1 LFFLKI
7 SRYLAISFQKKYQ
20 NVNACAWT
28 TSQTRT
34 FMLFMDFSRACEH
47 LEGTS
52 GRLDMI
58 DYISR
63 VLPTLTPEELPVFV
77 RFVMGR
83 IFPDWSSK
91 KLGIGPNLLY
101 EAIGYVAGMK
111 KEQVIEKITITGDAG
126 RAVEELLSI
135 KSQTTF
141 FHEDL
146 DLVRVYT
153 ELITI
158 AEMEGKKS
166 QREKLLAVRRLL
178 GNAHPLEGRYLT
190 RIMLEELRIG
200 VGEGSV
206 RDAIARA
213 FSVDS
218 ALVEH
223 AMQALNDAGEVA
235 RLARRGP
242 DALREV
248 RITLFHPVR
257 MMLAQQG
264 TIPDMIQEHGKI
276 AAEFKYDGSRFQF
289 HKKGNWARLYSRRL
303 EDVTAALPDV
313 IEKLI
318 TSTAHDVILDG
329 EVIAIK
335 EGKPMPFQ
343 SVLRR
348 FRRRHDIAEAQDA
361 IEMVPNVFD
370 ILYLDGETL
379 IDLPLEKRR
388 QRLESVVNRYIAP
401 QVVSSDPQEI
411 EHTYKD
417 ALEAGHEGIMIKV
430 PASPYSPGQRGK
442 NWIKI
447 KPDVDTLDLAVI
459 GGEWGE
465 GKRAHIFGSF
475 LVACQDQGRLIAL
488 SRVATGFSDEQLG
501 EVYDL
506 LKDRVIKKSGKEV
519 SFEPDLVFEVGYAE
533 LQVSPTYEGGFALRF
548 PRFIRI
554 RDDKNITDVETLES
568 IRERYQ
574 RQAKSAQAYQ
584 K

>member
-1 LFFLKI
+1 
-7 SRYLAISFQKKYQ
+7 
-20 NVNACAWT
+20 
-28 TSQTRT
+28 
-34 FMLFMDFSRACEH
+34 MLFMDFSRACEQ

-52 GRLDMI
+52 GRLEMI
-58 DYISR
+58 DIISR
-63 VLPTLTPEELPVFV
+63 YLPDLTPDELPVFV

-101 EAIGYVAGMK
+101 EAIGYVAGIK
-111 KEQVIEKITITGDAG
+111 KEQVIEKINITGDAG

-153 ELITI
+153 ELIAI

-178 GNAHPLEGRYLT
+178 GNAHPLEGRYLA

-206 RDAIARA
+206 REAIAKA
-213 FSVDS
+213 FNVDS

-223 AMQALNDAGEVA
+223 AMQALNDMGEVA
-235 RLARRGP
+235 RLAKAGP
-242 DALREV
+242 DALKDV
-248 RITLFHPVR
+248 KITLFHPVR
-257 MMLAQQG
+257 MMLAQAG
-264 TIPDMIQEHGKI
+264 SIAGMIEEHGEI

-289 HKKGNWARLYSRRL
+289 HKKGNWAKMYSRRL
-303 EDVTAALPDV
+303 EDVTGALPDV
-313 IEKLI
+313 IQQLLAA
-318 TSTAHDVILDG
+318 TDHDVILDG

-335 EGKPMPFQ
+335 DAKPMPFQ

-348 FRRRHDIAEAQDA
+348 FRRRHDIADAKEA

-379 IDLPLEKRR
+379 IDLPLEERR
-388 QRLESVVNRYIAP
+388 KRLEAVVKLYLAP
-401 QVVSSDPQEI
+401 QVVSADAGI
-411 EHTYKD
+411 ITKTYD
-417 ALEAGHEGIMIKV
+417 SALAAGHEGIMIKV
-430 PASPYSPGQRGK
+430 PSSPYSPGQRGK

-447 KPDVDTLDLAVI
+447 KPAVDTLDLAVI
-459 GGEWGE
+459 GAEWGE
-465 GKRAHIFGSF
+465 GKRAHVYGSF
-475 LVACQDQGRLIAL
+475 LVACQDEGKLIPL
-488 SRVATGFSDEQLG
+488 SRVATGFSDEQLA
-501 EVYDL
+501 EVYGM
-506 LKDRVIKKSGKEV
+506 LKDSVIKQAGKEV
-519 SFEPDLVFEVGYAE
+519 TFEPSLVFEVGYSE
-533 LQVSPTYEGGFALRF
+533 LQASQNYEGGFALRF

-554 RDDKNITDVETLES
+554 RDDKGLSDIETLES
-568 IRERYQ
+568 IRERYK
-574 RQAKSAQAYQ
+574 RQANSAQAYQ
-584 K
+584 T

>member
-1 LFFLKI
+1 
-7 SRYLAISFQKKYQ
+7 
-20 NVNACAWT
+20 
-28 TSQTRT
+28 
-34 FMLFMDFSRACEH
+34 MEFSRCCER
-47 LEGTS
+47 LEGTA

-58 DYISR
+58 DIISKE
-63 VLPTLTPEELPVFV
+63 LPGLSEEELPVFV

-83 IFPDWSSK
+83 IFADWSSR

-101 EAIGYVAGMK
+101 EAIGAVAGMPK
-111 KEQVIEKITITGDAG
+111 DQVVEKINRTGDVG
-126 RAVEELLSI
+126 RAVEELLEV

-146 DLVRVYT
+146 DLVSVYQS
-153 ELITI
+153 LINI
-158 AEMEGKKS
+158 AEQEGKKS

-178 GNAHPLEGRYLT
+178 GNAHPLEGRYLA

-206 RDAIARA
+206 REAIAKA

-223 AMQALNDAGEVA
+223 AMQALNDMGEVA
-235 RLARRGP
+235 RLAKAGP
-242 DALREV
+242 AALRDV
-248 RITLFHPVR
+248 HITPFHPVR

-264 TIPDMIQEHGKI
+264 SIADMIKEHGKI

-303 EDVTAALPDV
+303 EDVTGALPDV
-313 IEKLI
+313 IEQLLGA
-318 TSTAHDVILDG
+318 TDHDVILDG

-335 EGKPMPFQ
+335 DGKPMPFQ

-348 FRRRHDIAEAQDA
+348 FRRRHDIAGAQEA

-379 IDLPLEKRR
+379 IELPLEERR
-388 QRLESVVNRYIAP
+388 KRLESVVKLYLAP
-401 QVVSSDPQEI
+401 QVVSDDAGI
-411 EHTYKD
+411 ITKTYD
-417 ALEAGHEGIMIKV
+417 NALAAGHEGIMIKV
-430 PASPYSPGQRGK
+430 PSSPYSPGQRGK

-447 KPDVDTLDLAVI
+447 KPAVDTLDLAVI
-459 GGEWGE
+459 GAEWGE
-465 GKRAHIFGSF
+465 GKRAHVFGSF
-475 LVACQDQGRLIAL
+475 LVACQDAGKLVPL
-488 SRVATGFSDEQLG
+488 SRVATGFSDEQLA

-506 LKDRVIKKSGKEV
+506 LKDTVIKKSGKEV
-519 SFEPDLVFEVGYAE
+519 TFEPSLVFEVGYSE
-533 LQVSPTYEGGFALRF
+533 LQASQNYEGGFALRF

-554 RDDKNITDVETLES
+554 RDDKDIPDIETIES
-568 IRERYQ
+568 IRERYK
-574 RQAKSAQAYQ
+574 RQATSAQAYQ
-584 K
+584 G

>member
-1 LFFLKI
+1 
-7 SRYLAISFQKKYQ
+7 
-20 NVNACAWT
+20 
-28 TSQTRT
+28 
-34 FMLFMDFSRACEH
+34 MLFQDFSRVCEQ
-47 LEGTS
+47 LEGTA
-52 GRLDMI
+52 GRLEMI
-58 DYISR
+58 DIISR
-63 VLPTLTPEELPVFV
+63 VLPGLSADELPVFV

-101 EAIGYVAGMK
+101 EAVGYVGGMK
-111 KEQVIEKITITGDAG
+111 KEQVIENINTTGDAG
-126 RAVEELLSI
+126 RAVEEILSI

-158 AEMEGKKS
+158 AGMEGKKS

-178 GNAHPLEGRYLT
+178 GNARPLEGRYLA

-213 FSVDS
+213 FEVDS
-218 ALVEH
+218 SLVEH
-223 AMQALNDAGEVA
+223 AMQALNDTGEVA
-235 RLARRGP
+235 RLAKLGP
-242 DALREV
+242 DALRDV

-264 TIPDMIQEHGKI
+264 TIADMIKEHGQI

-289 HKKGNWARLYSRRL
+289 HKKGNWARMYSRRL
-303 EDVTAALPDV
+303 EDVTAAMPDV

-318 TSTAHDVILDG
+318 VSTTHDVILDG

-335 EGKPMPFQ
+335 DNKPMPFQ

-348 FRRRHDIAEAQDA
+348 FRRRHDIAEAQGA

-379 IDLPLEKRR
+379 IDLPLSERR
-388 QRLESVVNRYIAP
+388 KRLEGAVTLCLAP
-401 QVVSSDPQEI
+401 QVVSSDVPEI
-411 EHTYKD
+411 ERTYKS
-417 ALEAGHEGIMIKV
+417 ALDAGHEGIMIKV
-430 PASPYSPGQRGK
+430 LTSPYSPGQRGK

-447 KPDVDTLDLAVI
+447 KPEVDTLDLAVI

-465 GKRAHIFGSF
+465 GKRAHVFGSF
-475 LVACQDQGRLIAL
+475 LVACQDQGKLVAL
-488 SRVATGFSDEQLG
+488 SKVATGFSDEQLT

-506 LKDRVIKKSGKEV
+506 LKDRIIKKSGKEV
-519 SFEPDLVFEVGYAE
+519 TFEPGLVFEVGYSE

-554 RDDKNITDVETLES
+554 RDDKDIPDIETLDS
-568 IRERYQ
+568 IRERYK
-574 RQAKSAQAYQ
+574 RQSKSAQAYQ
-584 K
+584 N

>member
-1 LFFLKI
+1 MRLDNITKTTIMLFKDF
-7 SRYLAISFQKKYQ
+7 
-20 NVNACAWT
+20 
-28 TSQTRT
+28 SQT
-34 FMLFMDFSRACEH
+34 CEQ

-58 DYISR
+58 DIISQ
-63 VLPTLTPEELPVFV
+63 VLPTLSSEELPVFV

-111 KEQVIEKITITGDAG
+111 KEQVIEKINTTGDAG

-153 ELITI
+153 ELIAI
-158 AEMEGKKS
+158 AEFEGKKS

-178 GNAHPLEGRYLT
+178 GNAHPLEGKYLA

-213 FSVDS
+213 FEVDS

-235 RLARRGP
+235 RLARMGP
-242 DALREV
+242 DALRDV

-264 TIPDMIQEHGKI
+264 TIPDMIKEHGQI

-318 TSTAHDVILDG
+318 TSTTHDVILDG
-329 EVIAIK
+329 EVIAMK
-335 EGKPMPFQ
+335 DGKPMPFQ

-361 IEMVPNVFD
+361 IDMVPNVFD

-379 IDLPLEKRR
+379 IDLPFEKRR
-388 QRLESVVNRYIAP
+388 ERLVAVVNGYIAP
-401 QVVSSDPQEI
+401 QVVSSETAKI
-411 EHTYKD
+411 ERVYKE

-430 PASPYSPGQRGK
+430 PASPYTPGQRGK

-465 GKRAHIFGSF
+465 GKRAHVFGSF
-475 LVACQDQGRLIAL
+475 LVACQDQGKLIAL
-488 SRVATGFSDEQLG
+488 SRVATGFSDEQLA

-506 LKDRVIKKSGKEV
+506 LKDRVIQKSGKEV
-519 SFEPDLVFEVGYAE
+519 SFEPGLVFEVGYAE

-554 RDDKNITDVETLES
+554 RDDKDITDVETLES

>member
-1 LFFLKI
+1 
-7 SRYLAISFQKKYQ
+7 
-20 NVNACAWT
+20 
-28 TSQTRT
+28 
-34 FMLFMDFSRACEH
+34 MEFSRACEQ

-58 DYISR
+58 DIISR
-63 VLPTLTPEELPVFV
+63 VLPTLSPEELPVFV

-91 KLGIGPNLLY
+91 KLGIGPNLMY

-111 KEQVIEKITITGDAG
+111 KEQVIEKINATGDAG
-126 RAVEELLSI
+126 QAVEDLLQS

-141 FHEDL
+141 FHEEL

-158 AEMEGKKS
+158 ADMEGKKS

-178 GNAHPLEGRYLT
+178 GNSHPLEGRYLT

-206 RDAIARA
+206 RDAISKA
-213 FSVDS
+213 FNVDS

-223 AMQALNDAGEVA
+223 GMQALNDAGEIA
-235 RLARRGP
+235 RLAKLGP
-242 DALREV
+242 DALRNV
-248 RITLFHPVR
+248 HITLFHPVR

-264 TIPDMIQEHGKI
+264 TIQDMINEHGQI

-318 TSTAHDVILDG
+318 SSTSHDVILDG

-335 EGKPMPFQ
+335 DNKPMPFQ

-361 IEMVPNVFD
+361 IELVPNVFD
-370 ILYLDGETL
+370 ILYLDEETL
-379 IDLPLEKRR
+379 IGLPLDERR
-388 QRLESVVNRYIAP
+388 KRLESAVTMYIAP
-401 QVVSSDPQEI
+401 QVVSSDPLEI
-411 EHTYKD
+411 ERTYKA

-442 NWIKI
+442 QWIKI
-447 KPDVDTLDLAVI
+447 KPEVDTLDLAVI

-465 GKRAHIFGSF
+465 GKRAHVFGSF
-475 LVACQDQGRLIAL
+475 LVACQDSGKLIPL
-488 SRVATGFSDEQLG
+488 SRVATGFSDEQLI
-501 EVYDL
+501 EVYEL
-506 LKDRVIKKSGKEV
+506 LKDRVVKKSGKEV
-519 SFEPDLVFEVGYAE
+519 SFEPDLVFEVGYSE
-533 LQVSPTYEGGFALRF
+533 LQVSPTYEGGLPSVSRDLSGSGTTRISQMLKRSTVSVSVTNCRQNQ
-548 PRFIRI
+548 PRPTGHKKR
-554 RDDKNITDVETLES
+554 
-568 IRERYQ
+568 
-574 RQAKSAQAYQ
+574 
-584 K
+584 

>member
-1 LFFLKI
+1 
-7 SRYLAISFQKKYQ
+7 
-20 NVNACAWT
+20 
-28 TSQTRT
+28 
-34 FMLFMDFSRACEH
+34 MLFMDFSRACEQ
-47 LEGTS
+47 LEGTP

-58 DYISR
+58 DIISHI
-63 VLPTLTPEELPVFV
+63 LPTLTPEELPVFV

-146 DLVRVYT
+146 DLVRVYA
-153 ELITI
+153 ELIAI

-213 FSVDS
+213 FSADS

-235 RLARRGP
+235 RLAKLGP

-248 RITLFHPVR
+248 HITLFHPVR

-264 TIPDMIQEHGKI
+264 TIPDMIQEHGQI

-318 TSTAHDVILDG
+318 TSTSHDVILDG

-388 QRLESVVNRYIAP
+388 KRLESVVNQYLAP
-401 QVVSSDPQEI
+401 QVVSSDPREI
-411 EHTYKD
+411 ERTYKE

-465 GKRAHIFGSF
+465 GKRAHVFGSF
-475 LVACQDQGRLIAL
+475 LVACQDQGKLIAL

-519 SFEPDLVFEVGYAE
+519 SFEPDLVFEVGYSE
-533 LQVSPTYEGGFALRF
+533 LQASPTYEGGYALRF

-574 RQAKSAQAYQ
+574 RQTKSAQAYQ

>member
-1 LFFLKI
+1 
-7 SRYLAISFQKKYQ
+7 
-20 NVNACAWT
+20 
-28 TSQTRT
+28 
-34 FMLFMDFSRACEH
+34 MLFMDFSRACEQ

-58 DYISR
+58 DIISR
-63 VLPTLTPEELPVFV
+63 ILPTLSPEELPVFV

-111 KEQVIEKITITGDAG
+111 KENVIEMINATGDAG
-126 RAVEELLSI
+126 RAVEDLLLS

-141 FHEDL
+141 FHEEL
-146 DLVRVYT
+146 DLVHAYT

-158 AEMEGKKS
+158 ADMQGKKS

-178 GNAHPLEGRYLT
+178 GNSHPLEGRYLT

-206 RDAIARA
+206 RDAIAKA
-213 FSVDS
+213 FNVDS

-223 AMQALNDAGEVA
+223 GMQALNDAGEVA
-235 RLARRGP
+235 RLAKLGP
-242 DALREV
+242 DALRNV

-264 TIPDMIQEHGKI
+264 TIQDMITEHGQI

-318 TSTAHDVILDG
+318 SSTSHDVILDG

-335 EGKPMPFQ
+335 DNKPMPFQ

-361 IEMVPNVFD
+361 VELVPHVFD
-370 ILYLDGETL
+370 ILYLDEETL
-379 IDLPLEKRR
+379 IDLPLDERR
-388 QRLESVVNRYIAP
+388 KRLESAVTMYIAP

-411 EHTYKD
+411 ERTYKA
-417 ALEAGHEGIMIKV
+417 ALDAGHEGIMIKV

-442 NWIKI
+442 QWIKI
-447 KPDVDTLDLAVI
+447 KPEVDTLDLAVI

-465 GKRAHIFGSF
+465 GKRAHVFGSF
-475 LVACQDQGRLIAL
+475 LVACQDSGKLIPL
-488 SRVATGFSDEQLG
+488 SRVATGFSDEQLSD
-501 EVYDL
+501 VYEL
-506 LKDRVIKKSGKEV
+506 LKDRVVKKAGKEV
-519 SFEPDLVFEVGYAE
+519 SFEPELVFEVGYAE

-548 PRFIRI
+548 PRFVRI
-554 RDDKNITDVETLES
+554 RDDKDIADIETLDS
-568 IRERYQ
+568 IRTRYERQ
-574 RQAKSAQAYQ
+574 TKSAQTYRA
-584 K
+584 

>member
-1 LFFLKI
+1 
-7 SRYLAISFQKKYQ
+7 
-20 NVNACAWT
+20 
-28 TSQTRT
+28 
-34 FMLFMDFSRACEH
+34 MLFMDFSRACEH
-47 LEGTS
+47 LEVTS

-58 DYISR
+58 DIISR

-235 RLARRGP
+235 RLAKLGP

-264 TIPDMIQEHGKI
+264 TIPDMIQEHGQI

-313 IEKLI
+313 IEILI

-329 EVIAIK
+329 EVIAVK

-348 FRRRHDIAEAQDA
+348 FRRRHDISEAQDA

-388 QRLESVVNRYIAP
+388 QHLESVVNRYIAP
-401 QVVSSDPQEI
+401 QVVSSDPREI
-411 EHTYKD
+411 EQTYKD

-475 LVACQDQGRLIAL
+475 LVACQDQGKLIAL
-488 SRVATGFSDEQLG
+488 SRVATGFSDEQLA